1 MSSKK
6 TAEII
11 ERHIKDLG
19 SNNFVGHIGGD
30 DFFATIKES
39 YEVIQETCEKI
50 IKEFD
55 EEKLITSLSVA
66 GYFGSITR
74 FETAENFGTYM
85 AVSKSV
91 SSK

>member
-1 MSSKK
+1 MV
-6 TAEII
+6 TI
-11 ERHIKDLG
+11 
-19 SNNFVGHIGGD
+19 
-30 DFFATIKES
+30 FFATIKES

-85 AVSKSV
+85 GSIKKRVKQIEGSAVIIVDS
-91 SSK
+91 